1 MVTIPGWRKAA
12 SSALIHIFPPFKEE
26 YPVFIYFVFTFI
38 FLKEQTLCLGNI
50 QIHIVNHSESDH
62 ISSEIQ
68 FQHKTE
74 VCEV

>member
-1 MVTIPGWRKAA
+1 MVTIPGWGKAA

-26 YPVFIYFVFTFI
+26 YPVFIYFVV
-38 FLKEQTLCLGNI
+38 LKEQTLCLGNI